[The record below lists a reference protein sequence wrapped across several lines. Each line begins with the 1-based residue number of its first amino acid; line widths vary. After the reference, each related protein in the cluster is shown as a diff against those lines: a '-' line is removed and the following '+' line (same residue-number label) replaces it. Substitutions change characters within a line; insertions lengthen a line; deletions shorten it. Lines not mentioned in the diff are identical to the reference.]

1 MKHLSENLVKASKI
15 FIKNYEDIN
24 KKNNDL
30 LECMVLTPETVNWE
44 EIKELRESFNKLSNY
59 GYLEK
64 IGHDSYKLGI
74 LGFEELKIFIETGKT
89 KEERENIKED
99 EIQNKNLN
107 RNIRLE
113 ILTWTGLIIGI
124 VKIYLEIK
132 K

>member
-1 MKHLSENLVKASKI
+1 MRYLNKNLIKAAKI
-15 FIKNYEDIN
+15 FTRNYEDIN

-44 EIKELRESFNKLSNY
+44 EIKELREPFNKLSNY

-64 IGHDSYKLGI
+64 IEHDTYKLGN
-74 LGFEELKIFIETGKT
+74 LGFEGLKIFIETEKN

-99 EIQNKNLN
+99 KIQNKNLN

-113 ILTWTGLIIGI
+113 VLTWTGFIISI